1 MFLSKSKKIMNF
13 LNLLKI
19 AWKAILLNKT
29 RAMLTMLGIIIGVA
43 SVIAMLA
50 IGEGSKE
57 SIKKNISSMGAN
69 LITVRPG
76 AGMMG
81 GVRSD
86 PSAMQTLTLAD
97 YNALKTKT
105 KLIKNISPLVNGSGQ
120 SIAGSNNWPTSIYG
134 ASPEYLKIRDWSVEE
149 GSMFTEDDVE
159 AYAKVAV
166 IGKTVQEN
174 LFPNENPIGKMI
186 RFKNIP
192 FKVIGVLRKK
202 GENTFGQDQDD
213 IIIAPYTAVQKRI
226 LAQKYLQSIVA
237 SSLSEEDSEA
247 AVNEIKTI
255 MEDQHKI
262 KPDED
267 NDFNVSSQQEI
278 ISTFSSTSEMLT
290 VLLVAIASI
299 SLIVGGI
306 GIMNIMYVSVKE
318 RTKEIGL
325 RMAIGAKGNDI
336 LMQFLIESV
345 LISITG
351 GVLGVIIG
359 LVATFCVKQF
369 AGWPVS
375 ITMSSIVISF
385 AVCTVTGVFFGWYPA
400 RKAAQAD
407 PINALRYE

>member
-1 MFLSKSKKIMNF
+1 MNF
-13 LNLLKI
+13 SNLIKI

-69 LITVRPG
+69 LITIRPG

-86 PSAMQTLTLAD
+86 PSSMQTLTLND
-97 YNALKTKT
+97 YKTLKTQT
-105 KLIKNISPLVNGSGQ
+105 HYIKNISPMVNGSGQ
-120 SIAGSNNWPTSIYG
+120 SIAGSNNWPTTIYG
-134 ASPEYLKIRDWSVEE
+134 ASPEYLSIRDWSVEK
-149 GSMFTEDDVE
+149 GSMFTEDDIE
-159 AYAKVAV
+159 SYAKVAV

-174 LFPNENPIGKMI
+174 LFPNEDPIGKMI

-192 FKVIGVLRKK
+192 FKVIGILKEK

-237 SSLSEEDSEA
+237 SSISEDDSEA
-247 AVNEIKTI
+247 AVNEITTI
-255 MEDQHKI
+255 MEKQHNI
-262 KPDED
+262 KEGDD

-325 RMAIGAKGNDI
+325 RMAIGAKGKDI
-336 LMQFLIESV
+336 LLQFLIESV

-351 GVLGVIIG
+351 GILGVFIG
-359 LVATFCVKQF
+359 LGASFAIKQF

-385 AVCTVTGVFFGWYPA
+385 AVCTITGVFFGWYPA
-400 RKAAQAD
+400 RKAAQSD
-407 PINALRYE
+407 PISALRYE

>member
-1 MFLSKSKKIMNF
+1 MNF
-13 LNLLKI
+13 LNLIKI

-69 LITVRPG
+69 LITIRPG
-76 AGMMG
+76 AGMIG

-86 PSAMQTLTLAD
+86 PSSMQTLTLND
-97 YNALKTKT
+97 YKTLKTQT
-105 KLIKNISPLVNGSGQ
+105 HYIKNISPIVNGSGQ
-120 SIAGSNNWPTSIYG
+120 SIAGSNNWPTTIYG
-134 ASPEYLKIRDWSVEE
+134 ASPEYLSIRDWSVEK
-149 GSMFTEDDVE
+149 GSMFTEDDIE
-159 AYAKVAV
+159 SYAKVAV

-174 LFPNENPIGKMI
+174 LFPNEDPIGKMI

-192 FKVIGVLRKK
+192 FKVIGILKEK

-237 SSLSEEDSEA
+237 SSISEDDSEA
-247 AVNEIKTI
+247 AVNEITTI
-255 MEDQHKI
+255 MEKQHNI
-262 KPDED
+262 KEGDD

-325 RMAIGAKGNDI
+325 RMAIGAKGKDI
-336 LMQFLIESV
+336 LLQFLIESV

-351 GVLGVIIG
+351 GILGVFIG
-359 LVATFCVKQF
+359 LGATFAIKQF

-385 AVCTVTGVFFGWYPA
+385 AVCTITGVFFGWYPA
-400 RKAAQAD
+400 RKAAQSD

>member
-1 MFLSKSKKIMNF
+1 MNYS
-13 LNLLKI
+13 NLIKI
-19 AWKAILLNKT
+19 AWKAIMLNKT

-69 LITVRPG
+69 MITIRPG

-81 GVRSD
+81 GVRQGMSD
-86 PSAMQTLTLAD
+86 MQSLTMKDFLAIKQQ
-97 YNALKTKT
+97 AVLLKD
-105 KLIKNISPLVNGSGQ
+105 ISPMVNGSGQ
-120 SIAGSNNWPTSIYG
+120 AIAGANNWPTTIYG
-134 ASPEYLKIRDWSVEE
+134 AATEYLNIREWGVDE
-149 GSMFTEDDVE
+149 GSMFTEDDIN

-174 LFPNENPIGKMI
+174 LFPNEKEVIGKMI

-192 FKVIGVLRKK
+192 FKVIGILKEK

-226 LAQKYLQSIVA
+226 LAQDYLQSIVA
-237 SSLSEEDSEA
+237 SAVSEDQASEA
-247 AVNEIKTI
+247 VVEVTSILEKSHQLR
-255 MEDQHKI
+255 EDQ
-262 KPDED
+262 D
-267 NDFNVSSQQEI
+267 NDFNVSSQQELI
-278 ISTFSSTSEMLT
+278 KTFSATSEMLT

-325 RMAIGAKGNDI
+325 RMAIGAKGKHI
-336 LMQFLIESV
+336 LLQFLIESI
-345 LISITG
+345 LISLTG
-351 GVLGVIIG
+351 GVLGVLFG
-359 LVATFCVKQF
+359 LSITFVIAQF

-375 ITMSSIVISF
+375 ITINSIVISF
-385 AVCTVTGVFFGWYPA
+385 VVCTVTGVFFGWYPA
-400 RKAAQAD
+400 RKAAQSD
-407 PINALRYE
+407 PITALRYE

>member
-1 MFLSKSKKIMNF
+1 MNF
-13 LNLLKI
+13 LNLIKI

-69 LITVRPG
+69 LITIRPG

-86 PSAMQTLTLAD
+86 PSSMQTLTLND
-97 YNALKTKT
+97 YKTLKTQT
-105 KLIKNISPLVNGSGQ
+105 HYIKNISPMVNGSGQ
-120 SIAGSNNWPTSIYG
+120 SIAGSNNWPTTIYG
-134 ASPEYLKIRDWSVEE
+134 ASPEYLSIRDWSVEK
-149 GSMFTEDDVE
+149 GSMFTEDDIE
-159 AYAKVAV
+159 SYAKVAV

-174 LFPNENPIGKMI
+174 LFPNEDPIGKMI

-192 FKVIGVLRKK
+192 FKVIGILKEK

-237 SSLSEEDSEA
+237 SSISEDDSES
-247 AVNEIKTI
+247 AVNEITTI
-255 MEDQHKI
+255 MEKQHNI
-262 KPDED
+262 KEGDD

-325 RMAIGAKGNDI
+325 RMAIGAKGKDI
-336 LMQFLIESV
+336 LLQFLIESV

-351 GVLGVIIG
+351 GILGVFIG
-359 LVATFCVKQF
+359 LGATFAIKQF

-385 AVCTVTGVFFGWYPA
+385 AVCTITGVFFGWYPA
-400 RKAAQAD
+400 RKAAQSD

>member
-1 MFLSKSKKIMNF
+1 MNF
-13 LNLLKI
+13 TNLLKI

-69 LITVRPG
+69 LITIRPG

-86 PSAMQTLTLAD
+86 PTAMQTLTLAD
-97 YNALKTKT
+97 YNALKSQT
-105 KLIKNISPLVNGSGQ
+105 KLVKDISPLVSGSGQ

-134 ASPEYLKIRDWSVEE
+134 VSPEYLKIRDWGVDE
-149 GSMFTEDDVE
+149 GSMFTEDDIE
-159 AYAKVAV
+159 AFSKVAL

-192 FKVIGVLRKK
+192 FKVIGVLKEK

-213 IIIAPYTAVQKRI
+213 IIVAPYTAVQKRI
-226 LAQKYLQSIVA
+226 LAQTFLQSIVA
-237 SSLSEEDSEA
+237 SSLSEDDSEA
-247 AVNEIKTI
+247 AVTEITSI
-255 MEDQHKI
+255 MEKQHRI
-262 KPDED
+262 KENED

-290 VLLVAIASI
+290 ILLVAIASI
-299 SLIVGGI
+299 SLLVGGI

-318 RTKEIGL
+318 RTREIGL
-325 RMAIGAKGNDI
+325 RMAIGAKSQDI

-345 LISITG
+345 LISISG
-351 GVLGVIIG
+351 GILGVVIG
-359 LVATFCVKQF
+359 LLTTFAIKTF

-375 ITMSSIVISF
+375 ITMSSIVLSF
-385 AVCTVTGVFFGWYPA
+385 AVCTITGVFFGWYPA
-400 RKAAQAD
+400 RKAAQSD
-407 PINALRYE
+407 PITALRYE

>member
-1 MFLSKSKKIMNF
+1 MNF
-13 LNLLKI
+13 INLLKI

-69 LITVRPG
+69 LITIRPG

-97 YNALKTKT
+97 YNTLKSQA
-105 KLIKNISPLVNGSGQ
+105 KLIKEISPLVNGSGQ

-134 ASPEYLKIRDWSVEE
+134 ASPEYLKIRDWGVDE
-149 GSMFTEDDVE
+149 GSMFTEDNIE
-159 AYAKVAV
+159 SYAKVAV

-192 FKVIGVLRKK
+192 FKVIGVLKEK

-213 IIIAPYTAVQKRI
+213 IIIAPYTAVQKRV
-226 LAQKYLQSIVA
+226 LAQTYLQSIVA
-237 SSLSEEDSEA
+237 SSQSEEDSEN
-247 AVNEIKTI
+247 AVNEIKSI
-255 MEDQHKI
+255 METQHKI

-278 ISTFSSTSEMLT
+278 ISMFSSTSEMLT
-290 VLLVAIASI
+290 ILLVAIASI
-299 SLIVGGI
+299 SLLVGGI
-306 GIMNIMYVSVKE
+306 GIMNIVYVSVKE

-351 GVLGVIIG
+351 GVLGVLIG
-359 LVATFCVKQF
+359 LITTFCIQKF

-375 ITMSSIVISF
+375 VTASSIVISF
-385 AVCTVTGVFFGWYPA
+385 VVCTITGVFFGWYPA
-400 RKAAQAD
+400 RKAAQSD
-407 PINALRYE
+407 PIDALRYE

>member
-1 MFLSKSKKIMNF
+1 MNF
-13 LNLLKI
+13 INLLKI

-69 LITVRPG
+69 LITIRPG

-81 GVRSD
+81 GVRSE

-97 YNALKTKT
+97 YNTLKSQA
-105 KLIKNISPLVNGSGQ
+105 KLIKEISPLVNGSGQ

-134 ASPEYLKIRDWSVEE
+134 ASPEYLKIRDWGVDE
-149 GSMFTEDDVE
+149 GSMFTEDDIE
-159 AYAKVAV
+159 SYAKVAV

-192 FKVIGVLRKK
+192 FKVIGVLKEK

-213 IIIAPYTAVQKRI
+213 IIIAPYTAVQKRV
-226 LAQKYLQSIVA
+226 LAQTYLQSIVA
-237 SSLSEEDSEA
+237 SSQSEEDSEN
-247 AVNEIKTI
+247 AVNEIKSI
-255 MEDQHKI
+255 METQHKI

-278 ISTFSSTSEMLT
+278 ISMFCSTSEMLT
-290 VLLVAIASI
+290 ILLVAIASI
-299 SLIVGGI
+299 SLLVGGI

-351 GVLGVIIG
+351 GVLGVLIG
-359 LVATFCVKQF
+359 LITTFCIQQF
-369 AGWPVS
+369 AGWPVGV
-375 ITMSSIVISF
+375 TASSIVISF
-385 AVCTVTGVFFGWYPA
+385 VVCTITGVFFGWYPA
-400 RKAAQAD
+400 RKAAQSD
-407 PINALRYE
+407 PIDALRYE

>member
-1 MFLSKSKKIMNF
+1 MNF
-13 LNLLKI
+13 LNLIKI

-69 LITVRPG
+69 LITIRPG

-86 PSAMQTLTLAD
+86 PSSMQTLTLND
-97 YNALKTKT
+97 YKTLKTQT
-105 KLIKNISPLVNGSGQ
+105 HYIKNISPMVNGSGQ
-120 SIAGSNNWPTSIYG
+120 SIAASNNWPTTIYG
-134 ASPEYLKIRDWSVEE
+134 ASPEYLSIRDWSVEK
-149 GSMFTEDDVE
+149 GSMFTEDDIE
-159 AYAKVAV
+159 SYAKVAV

-174 LFPNENPIGKMI
+174 LFPNEDPIGKMI

-192 FKVIGVLRKK
+192 FKVIGILKEK

-237 SSLSEEDSEA
+237 SSISEDDSEA
-247 AVNEIKTI
+247 AVNEITTI
-255 MEDQHKI
+255 MEKQHNI
-262 KPDED
+262 KEGDD

-325 RMAIGAKGNDI
+325 RMAIGAKGKDI
-336 LMQFLIESV
+336 LLQFLIESV

-351 GVLGVIIG
+351 GILGVFIG
-359 LVATFCVKQF
+359 LGATFAIKQF

-385 AVCTVTGVFFGWYPA
+385 AVCTITGVFFGWYPA
-400 RKAAQAD
+400 RKAAQSD

>member
-1 MFLSKSKKIMNF
+1 MNF
-13 LNLLKI
+13 LNLIKI

-50 IGEGSKE
+50 TGEGSKE

-69 LITVRPG
+69 LITIRPG

-86 PSAMQTLTLAD
+86 PSSMQTLTLND
-97 YNALKTKT
+97 YKTLKTQT
-105 KLIKNISPLVNGSGQ
+105 HYIKNISPIVNGSGQ
-120 SIAGSNNWPTSIYG
+120 SIAGSNNWPTTIYG
-134 ASPEYLKIRDWSVEE
+134 ASPEYLSIRDWSVEK
-149 GSMFTEDDVE
+149 GSMFTEDDIE
-159 AYAKVAV
+159 SYAKVAV

-174 LFPNENPIGKMI
+174 LFPNEDPIGKMI

-192 FKVIGVLRKK
+192 FKVIGILKEK

-237 SSLSEEDSEA
+237 SSISEDDSEA
-247 AVNEIKTI
+247 AVNEITTI
-255 MEDQHKI
+255 MEKQHNI
-262 KPDED
+262 KEGDD

-325 RMAIGAKGNDI
+325 RMAIGAKGKDI
-336 LMQFLIESV
+336 LLQFLIESV

-351 GVLGVIIG
+351 GILGVFIG
-359 LVATFCVKQF
+359 LGATFAIKQF

-385 AVCTVTGVFFGWYPA
+385 AVCTITGVFFGWYPA
-400 RKAAQAD
+400 RKAAQSD

>member
-1 MFLSKSKKIMNF
+1 MNF
-13 LNLLKI
+13 INLLKI

-69 LITVRPG
+69 LITIRPG

-97 YNALKTKT
+97 YNTLKSQA
-105 KLIKNISPLVNGSGQ
+105 KLIKEISPLVNGSGQ

-134 ASPEYLKIRDWSVEE
+134 ASPEYLKIRDWGVDE
-149 GSMFTEDDVE
+149 GSMFTEDDIE
-159 AYAKVAV
+159 SYAKVAV

-192 FKVIGVLRKK
+192 FKVIGVLKEK

-213 IIIAPYTAVQKRI
+213 IIIAPYTAVQKRV
-226 LAQKYLQSIVA
+226 LAQTYLQSIVA
-237 SSLSEEDSEA
+237 SSQSEEDSEN
-247 AVNEIKTI
+247 AVNEIKSI
-255 MEDQHKI
+255 METQHKI

-278 ISTFSSTSEMLT
+278 ISMFSSTSEMLT
-290 VLLVAIASI
+290 ILLVAIASI
-299 SLIVGGI
+299 SLLVGGI

-351 GVLGVIIG
+351 GVLGVLIG
-359 LVATFCVKQF
+359 LITTFCIQKF

-375 ITMSSIVISF
+375 VTASSIVISF
-385 AVCTVTGVFFGWYPA
+385 VVCTITGVFFGWYPA
-400 RKAAQAD
+400 RKAAQSD
-407 PINALRYE
+407 PIDALRYE

>member
-1 MFLSKSKKIMNF
+1 MNF
-13 LNLLKI
+13 LNLIKI

-69 LITVRPG
+69 LITIRPG

-86 PSAMQTLTLAD
+86 PSSMQTLTLND
-97 YNALKTKT
+97 YKTLKTQT
-105 KLIKNISPLVNGSGQ
+105 HYIKNISPIVNGSGQ
-120 SIAGSNNWPTSIYG
+120 SIAGSNNWPTTIYG
-134 ASPEYLKIRDWSVEE
+134 ASPEYLSIRDWSVEK
-149 GSMFTEDDVE
+149 GSMFTEDDIE
-159 AYAKVAV
+159 SYAKVAV

-174 LFPNENPIGKMI
+174 LFPNEDPIGKMI

-192 FKVIGVLRKK
+192 FKVIGILKEK

-237 SSLSEEDSEA
+237 SSISEDDSEA
-247 AVNEIKTI
+247 AVNEITTI
-255 MEDQHKI
+255 MEKQHNI
-262 KPDED
+262 KEGDD

-325 RMAIGAKGNDI
+325 RMAIGAKGKDI
-336 LMQFLIESV
+336 LLQFLIESV

-351 GVLGVIIG
+351 GILGVFIG
-359 LVATFCVKQF
+359 LGATFAIKQF

-385 AVCTVTGVFFGWYPA
+385 AVCTITGVFFGWYPA
-400 RKAAQAD
+400 RKAAQYD

>member
-1 MFLSKSKKIMNF
+1 MNF
-13 LNLLKI
+13 INLLKI

-69 LITVRPG
+69 LITIRPG

-97 YNALKTKT
+97 YNTLKSQA
-105 KLIKNISPLVNGSGQ
+105 KLIKEISPLVNGSGQ

-134 ASPEYLKIRDWSVEE
+134 ASPEYLKIRDWGVDE
-149 GSMFTEDDVE
+149 GSMFTEDDIE
-159 AYAKVAV
+159 SYAKVAV

-192 FKVIGVLRKK
+192 FKVIGVLKEK

-213 IIIAPYTAVQKRI
+213 IIIAPYTAVQKRV
-226 LAQKYLQSIVA
+226 LAQTYLQSIVA
-237 SSLSEEDSEA
+237 SSQSEEDSEN
-247 AVNEIKTI
+247 AVNEIKSI
-255 MEDQHKI
+255 METQHKI
-262 KPDED
+262 KLDDD

-278 ISTFSSTSEMLT
+278 ISMFSSTSEMLT
-290 VLLVAIASI
+290 ILLVAIASI
-299 SLIVGGI
+299 SLLVGGI

-351 GVLGVIIG
+351 GVLGVLIG
-359 LVATFCVKQF
+359 LITTFCIQKF

-375 ITMSSIVISF
+375 VTASSIVISF
-385 AVCTVTGVFFGWYPA
+385 VVCTITGVFFGWYPA
-400 RKAAQAD
+400 RKAAQSD
-407 PINALRYE
+407 PIDALRYE

>member
-1 MFLSKSKKIMNF
+1 MNF
-13 LNLLKI
+13 LNLIKI

-69 LITVRPG
+69 LITIRPG

-86 PSAMQTLTLAD
+86 PSSMQTLTLND
-97 YNALKTKT
+97 YKTLKTQT
-105 KLIKNISPLVNGSGQ
+105 HYIKNISPIVNGSGQ
-120 SIAGSNNWPTSIYG
+120 SIAGSNNWPTTIYG
-134 ASPEYLKIRDWSVEE
+134 ASPEYLSIRDWSVEK
-149 GSMFTEDDVE
+149 GSMFTEDDIE
-159 AYAKVAV
+159 SYAKVAV

-174 LFPNENPIGKMI
+174 LFPNEDPIGKMI

-192 FKVIGVLRKK
+192 FKVIGILKEK

-237 SSLSEEDSEA
+237 SSISEDDSEA
-247 AVNEIKTI
+247 AVNEITTI
-255 MEDQHKI
+255 MEKQHNI
-262 KPDED
+262 KERGD

-325 RMAIGAKGNDI
+325 RMAIGAKGKDI
-336 LMQFLIESV
+336 LLQFLIESV
-345 LISITG
+345 
-351 GVLGVIIG
+351 
-359 LVATFCVKQF
+359 
-369 AGWPVS
+369 
-375 ITMSSIVISF
+375 
-385 AVCTVTGVFFGWYPA
+385 
-400 RKAAQAD
+400 
-407 PINALRYE
+407 

>member
-1 MFLSKSKKIMNF
+1 MNF
-13 LNLLKI
+13 LNLIKI

-29 RAMLTMLGIIIGVA
+29 RAMLTMLGIIVGVA

-69 LITVRPG
+69 LITIRPG

-86 PSAMQTLTLAD
+86 PSSMQTLTLND
-97 YNALKTKT
+97 YKTLKTQT
-105 KLIKNISPLVNGSGQ
+105 HYIKNISPLVNGSGQ
-120 SIAGSNNWPTSIYG
+120 SIAGSNNWPTTIYG
-134 ASPEYLKIRDWSVEE
+134 ASPEYLSIRDWSVEK
-149 GSMFTEDDVE
+149 GSMFTEDDIE
-159 AYAKVAV
+159 SYAKVAV

-174 LFPNENPIGKMI
+174 LFPNEDPIGKMI

-192 FKVIGVLRKK
+192 FKVIGILKEK

-237 SSLSEEDSEA
+237 SSISEDDSEA
-247 AVNEIKTI
+247 AVNEITTI
-255 MEDQHKI
+255 MEKQHNI
-262 KPDED
+262 KEGED

-325 RMAIGAKGNDI
+325 RMAIGAKGKDI
-336 LMQFLIESV
+336 LLQFLIESV

-351 GVLGVIIG
+351 GILGVFIG
-359 LVATFCVKQF
+359 LGATFAIKQF
-369 AGWPVS
+369 AGWPVN

-385 AVCTVTGVFFGWYPA
+385 AVCTITGVFFGWYPA
-400 RKAAQAD
+400 RKAAQSD

>member
-1 MFLSKSKKIMNF
+1 MNF
-13 LNLLKI
+13 TNLLKI
-19 AWKAILLNKT
+19 AWKAILLNKM
-29 RAMLTMLGIIIGVA
+29 RAVLTMLGIIIGVA

-69 LITVRPG
+69 LITIRPG

-86 PSAMQTLTLAD
+86 PTSMQTLTLDD
-97 YNALKTKT
+97 YKALKSQAHQ
-105 KLIKNISPLVNGSGQ
+105 IKDISPLVNGSGQ
-120 SIAGSNNWPTSIYG
+120 SIAGSNNWPTTIYG
-134 ASPEYLKIRDWSVEE
+134 ASPEYLSIRDWGVEF
-149 GSMFTEDDVE
+149 GAMFTEDDIE
-159 AYAKVAV
+159 SFGKVAV

-174 LFPNENPIGKMI
+174 LFPNEDPIGKMI

-192 FKVIGVLRKK
+192 FKVIGVLKEK

-226 LAQKYLQSIVA
+226 LAQNYLQSIVT
-237 SSLSEEDSEA
+237 SSLSEEKSEE
-247 AVNEIKTI
+247 AVEEITTI
-255 MEDQHKI
+255 MQKQHNIKDGED
-262 KPDED
+262 D
-267 NDFNVSSQQEI
+267 NFNVSSQQEL

-299 SLIVGGI
+299 SLVVGGI

-318 RTKEIGL
+318 RTREIGL
-325 RMAIGAKGNDI
+325 RMAIGAKDSDI
-336 LMQFLIESV
+336 LFQFLIESV

-351 GVLGVIIG
+351 GILGVIIG
-359 LVATFCVKQF
+359 LLATLGISQF
-369 AGWPVS
+369 AGWPVTV
-375 ITMSSIVISF
+375 TMSSIVISF
-385 AVCTVTGVFFGWYPA
+385 TVCTITGVFFGWYPA
-400 RKAAQAD
+400 RKAAQSD

>member
-1 MFLSKSKKIMNF
+1 MNF

-97 YNALKTKT
+97 YNALKKQV

-134 ASPEYLKIRDWSVEE
+134 VSPEYLKIRDWGVEE
-149 GSMFTEDDVE
+149 GSMFTEDDIE
-159 AYAKVAV
+159 TYGKVAV

-192 FKVIGVLRKK
+192 FKVIGVLKEK

-226 LAQKYLQSIVA
+226 LAQTYLQSIVA
-237 SSLSEEDSEA
+237 SSLNEENSEA
-247 AVNEIKTI
+247 AVNEIKAV
-255 MEDQHKI
+255 MENQHKI
-262 KPDED
+262 KPEAD
-267 NDFNVSSQQEI
+267 NDFNVSSQQEL

-299 SLIVGGI
+299 SLVVGGI

-351 GVLGVIIG
+351 GILGVMIG

-375 ITMSSIVISF
+375 ITMSSIIISF
-385 AVCTVTGVFFGWYPA
+385 AVCTITGVFFGWYPA